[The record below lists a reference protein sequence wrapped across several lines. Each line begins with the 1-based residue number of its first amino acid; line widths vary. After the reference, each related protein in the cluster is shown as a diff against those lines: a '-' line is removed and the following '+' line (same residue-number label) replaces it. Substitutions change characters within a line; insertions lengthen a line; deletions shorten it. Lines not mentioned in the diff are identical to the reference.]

1 HDGRNG
7 ARGARWRAIDQ
18 LRASGHYHQ
27 ARRDSAVQCACIH
40 IHAESGELPLVCR
53 PQARCHPD
61 EGTGALAHQ
70 RVQAAG
76 ETDLAQGQPEQT
88 GCCGNR
94 AMKLDLNNL
103 DFNNIGSWPLPAKAI
118 AIAMICA
125 VVIGLVYWFDTQH
138 QIQTLQDAR
147 NKEQQL
153 KSVFE
158 SKQAKAANLEAYKA
172 QLDEMRQSFGAML
185 RQLPNKSEVADL
197 LVDIS
202 QTGLASGLEF
212 ELFKPEP
219 EIVKDFY
226 AELPVTIRVN

>member
-1 HDGRNG
+1 
-7 ARGARWRAIDQ
+7 
-18 LRASGHYHQ
+18 
-27 ARRDSAVQCACIH
+27 
-40 IHAESGELPLVCR
+40 
-53 PQARCHPD
+53 
-61 EGTGALAHQ
+61 
-70 RVQAAG
+70 
-76 ETDLAQGQPEQT
+76 
-88 GCCGNR
+88 
-94 AMKLDLNNL
+94 MKLDLNNL

-147 NKEQQL
+147 NKEQTL
-153 KSVFE
+153 KTVFE
-158 SKQAKAANLEAYKA
+158 GKQSKAANLEVYKA

-226 AELPVTIRVN
+226 AELPVTIRVNGTYHEFGAFISGVAALPRIVTLHNISIKPGNKRGGLVMEVTAKTYRYLEGEGTE